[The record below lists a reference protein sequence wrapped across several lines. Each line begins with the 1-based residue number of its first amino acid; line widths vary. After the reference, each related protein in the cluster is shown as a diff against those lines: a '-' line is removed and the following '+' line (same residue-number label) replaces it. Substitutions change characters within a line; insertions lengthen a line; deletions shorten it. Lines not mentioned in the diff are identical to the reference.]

1 MSWTKNISV
10 VVRGNWIV
18 NPHIHTR
25 MHRLAEL
32 GLLEDYFLMLLER
45 DLEENPDSID
55 NNINKCKDYAL
66 KKLGLSVSDSDLM
79 DEIDTLMENSESAL
93 YDMIEDYRT
102 EREELY
108 EKHQE
113 DFASIEISQPESL
126 DTNESAKTPYQE
138 PTSKRNIVRPN
149 NIVKPIPVQP
159 ELSESQRQGAETFL
173 LQNT

>member
-1 MSWTKNISV
+1 MSWSKNISV
-10 VVRGNWIV
+10 VVRGNWNV

-55 NNINKCKDYAL
+55 NDIKKCKDYVL
-66 KKLGLSVSDSDLM
+66 KKLGLSASGSDLM
-79 DEIDTLMENSESAL
+79 DEIDTLMENSESEL
-93 YDMIEDYRT
+93 YDLIEDYRT

-113 DFASIEISQPESL
+113 DFESIEFSQQEVL
-126 DTNESAKTPYQE
+126 NVNEGIGATSQSPTP
-138 PTSKRNIVRPN
+138 KRNIARSN
-149 NIVKPIPVQP
+149 NVVKPIPAQP
-159 ELSESQRQGAETFL
+159 ELTDSQKQGAEAFL
-173 LQNT
+173 MRGA

>member
-1 MSWTKNISV
+1 MSWSKNISV
-10 VVRGNWIV
+10 VVRGNWNV

-45 DLEENPDSID
+45 DLEETQDSID
-55 NNINKCKDYAL
+55 NDIKKCKDYVL
-66 KKLGLSVSDSDLM
+66 KKLGLSVSGSDLM
-79 DEIDTLMENSESAL
+79 DEIDTLMEHSESEL

-108 EKHQE
+108 EQYQE
-113 DFASIEISQPESL
+113 DFGSIEFSQPESV
-126 DTNESAKTPYQE
+126 DINNSARMMSQN
-138 PTSKRNIVRPN
+138 PTSKHNIIRSS

-159 ELSESQRQGAETFL
+159 ELSESQKQGAATFL

>member
-1 MSWTKNISV
+1 MSWSKNISV
-10 VVRGNWIV
+10 VVRGNWNV

-55 NNINKCKDYAL
+55 NDIKKCKDYVL
-66 KKLGLSVSDSDLM
+66 KKLGLSASGSDLM
-79 DEIDTLMENSESAL
+79 DEIDTLMENSESEL
-93 YDMIEDYRT
+93 YDLIEDYRT

-113 DFASIEISQPESL
+113 DFASIEFSQPEVINVNDGVGATSQ
-126 DTNESAKTPYQE
+126 N
-138 PTSKRNIVRPN
+138 PTAKRNIVRPSN
-149 NIVKPIPVQP
+149 GVKPIPVQP
-159 ELSESQRQGAETFL
+159 ELTDSQKQGAASFIMRGA
-173 LQNT
+173 

>member
-1 MSWTKNISV
+1 MSWSKNISV
-10 VVRGNWIV
+10 VVRGNWNV

-55 NNINKCKDYAL
+55 NDIKKCKDYVL
-66 KKLGLSVSDSDLM
+66 KKLGLSASGSDLM
-79 DEIDTLMENSESAL
+79 DEIDTLMENSESEL
-93 YDMIEDYRT
+93 YDLIEDYRT

-113 DFASIEISQPESL
+113 DFASIEFSQPEVINI
-126 DTNESAKTPYQE
+126 NEGVGAISQN
-138 PTSKRNIVRPN
+138 PTTKRNIVRSSN
-149 NIVKPIPVQP
+149 VIKPIPVQP
-159 ELSESQRQGAETFL
+159 ELSESQKQGAATFL